1 MSSNTKT
8 TNSYFSYASPILI
21 VLSVCYIALIF
32 LFVHQKKVLSDRA
45 YDLERELQKAKKEV
59 HTVEIE
65 KVVYKVPEKVE
76 GKSTVYRM
84 DKETIL
90 IVIDERSFKAQVK
103 K

>member
-1 MSSNTKT
+1 MSLNMKAAKT
-8 TNSYFSYASPILI
+8 SFSYAMPILI
-21 VLSVCYIALIF
+21 VLSLCYIAVIL

-45 YDLERELQKAKKEV
+45 DKLEEELRNAKKEV
-59 HTVEIE
+59 VEIE